1 LSAFLVQNAFPLVRA
16 WHHFRHHFLSARSPF
31 CLLLRPQQP
40 EEEVCEVQLRRREAF
55 KSGERVASFASDS
68 AASNASSAGVESF
81 LESRK
86 LDPETILLNLGF
98 GGSQDSSNE
107 LGLSR
112 IPQRFLQPSSVSVCI
127 CNQLQFSPLLLSVFH
142 LLMLLCYIDL
152 RFSFEKKAKI

>member
-1 LSAFLVQNAFPLVRA
+1 VRA
-16 WHHFRHHFLSARSPF
+16 WHHFRLHFLSVRLLF

-127 CNQLQFSPLLLSVFH
+127 CYQLQFTTILLSSIFCF
-142 LLMLLCYIDL
+142 LMLVLELAGKFTKSIMNNMYI
-152 RFSFEKKAKI
+152 IC